1 VAIAYQQG
9 VEMITWDFNNRN
21 EYGDK
26 YEFTDDEIELLRAD
40 IQDAID
46 GVLEDWGI

>member
-1 VAIAYQQG
+1 
-9 VEMITWDFNNRN
+9 MITFNLDDVKGLDPN
-21 EYGDK
+21 EM
-26 YEFTDDEIELLRAD
+26 ELLRAD

>member
-1 VAIAYQQG
+1 
-9 VEMITWDFNNRN
+9 MITWST
-21 EYGDK
+21 DK
-26 YEFTDDEIELLRAD
+26 IKALQSMSADEIELFESD